1 MTLLGKDAN
10 AYAQVEAPG
19 TIDHGR
25 NTPSTSG
32 LWKTGSEVAADNFGF
47 QVPSG
52 AKKLNPGDIADFD
65 DLPNVFAAANGR
77 RAQRAILGFRQAQL
91 HLDGRGGR
99 RPSRDAGERRS
110 AVRAALCCGH
120 LRLLGRRSP
129 KRHQHWQNRH

>member
-19 TIDHGR
+19 TIDHLVGNPR
-25 NTPSTSG
+25 PRMRSSG

-65 DLPNVFAAANGR
+65 ELPNVFAAAKGR

-99 RPSRDAGERRS
+99 RPSRDAGERSLNGLRR
-110 AVRAALCCGH
+110 AVLRASTTA
-120 LRLLGRRSP
+120 RAPVS
-129 KRHQHWQNRH
+129 